1 MVKNLVVTLINKLK
15 WTCLLCIRVTMN
27 TLTIL
32 ASKTKDYL
40 VNKELQE
47 LRNENKML
55 KERIQE
61 LEKEPEEPTFK
72 MKRGKISK
80 DTLPKRPKQVLTHEQ
95 KEKKKIANKIWY
107 EKNKEYLNEYR
118 RELYRNS
125 KK

>member
-1 MVKNLVVTLINKLK
+1 
-15 WTCLLCIRVTMN
+15 MN
-27 TLTIL
+27 TLTTL

-61 LEKEPEEPTFK
+61 LEKGPEEPTFK

-80 DTLPKRPKQVLTHEQ
+80 DTPPKRPKQVLTPEQ

>member
-1 MVKNLVVTLINKLK
+1 
-15 WTCLLCIRVTMN
+15 MN
-27 TLTIL
+27 TLTNL

-61 LEKEPEEPTFK
+61 LEKQELEKEPTKEPTFK

-80 DTLPKRPKQVLTHEQ
+80 DTPPKRPKQVLTPEQ
-95 KEKKKIANKIWY
+95 KEKKKIANKKWY
-107 EKNKEYLNEYR
+107 EKNKDYLNEYR